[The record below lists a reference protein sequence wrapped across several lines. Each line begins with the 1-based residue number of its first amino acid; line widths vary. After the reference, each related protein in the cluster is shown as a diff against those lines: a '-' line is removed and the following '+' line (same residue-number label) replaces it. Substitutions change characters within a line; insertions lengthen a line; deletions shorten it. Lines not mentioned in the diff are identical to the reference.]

1 MLDSD
6 SFCNFIIEE
15 LLLFGNQFMRK
26 FNIHYDY
33 DKNFLFSYSNYHFS
47 NKIDKN
53 INKNAQYY
61 SRQIRWYLTSSILGI
76 NVKYESDLLTKITNG
91 NDEELLSEIMK
102 EIINEKFTVIE
113 GEDYFIDNGNYRKLI
128 IDENEKFKLIM
139 EAHNIVEKCEL
150 NRPQPYPEPIENYRT
165 KVKGPFVDLGLNFIG
180 SLPKTRNNNQ
190 YIIFTVDY
198 FTQLVK
204 AESTYNITSYA

>member
-1 MLDSD
+1 MIKD
-6 SFCNFIIEE
+6 IW
-15 LLLFGNQFMRK
+15 R
-26 FNIHYDY
+26 
-33 DKNFLFSYSNYHFS
+33 
-47 NKIDKN
+47 
-53 INKNAQYY
+53 
-61 SRQIRWYLTSSILGI
+61 
-76 NVKYESDLLTKITNG
+76 
-91 NDEELLSEIMK
+91 
-102 EIINEKFTVIE
+102 
-113 GEDYFIDNGNYRKLI
+113 
-128 IDENEKFKLIM
+128 
-139 EAHNIVEKCEL
+139 IVEKCEL